1 MAIDM
6 DLVPNG
12 GPANGHGTNGNG
24 RAGSPGDRI
33 QVMVVGLGMVG
44 IAFIEKMLTLDVA
57 GKYFIRT
64 CGEEPMVAYNR
75 VGLTEYF
82 QHRNVEDLY
91 LNDVSWYAEQNPEH
105 FAFHIGEQVLEID
118 TANKLVHTSKDNS
131 FRYDILVMATGSVA
145 DLPPYISPERAKEVK
160 GVFVYRS
167 IADLEA
173 IIKYAERPEVTRA
186 SVIGGGLLGLEAAKA
201 VYDMPSVPDVS
212 ILIRQGYPLNRQL
225 DGPAGEL
232 VLRKIE
238 GLGVKVHTR
247 CEPSS
252 IISRE
257 HAERGDVFSGFD
269 TPKGGIESDMVIFA
283 IGIKPRDDLA
293 RKSGIKVAPR
303 GGIEVGDDLSTS
315 AEGVFAIGEC
325 ASWRGNFYGLIAPG
339 VEMADILA
347 FNLTQTEG
355 TAAHVPRK
363 MNTPD
368 LSTRLKLMGVDVASF
383 GDYFAD
389 VRAPKSSPVPANA
402 PDPVAEGEVAI
413 NRTKPS
419 RHRKLE
425 EEPVKCLTYHD
436 PFSATY
442 KKYIFTEDGQH
453 LMGGMMIGDVGDF
466 TKLVAITK
474 KKKKLDVPPSQFI
487 LGAKKDGEENGDDLD
502 DDTTICSCHNV
513 SKGAIAG
520 CVKNGM
526 TELAQIKG
534 KTKAGAGCGGCVPL
548 VTAIFKSEM
557 KKAGHTLVNH
567 LCPHFKMSRMDLFQV
582 VKIKRLRDFR
592 SIMDTIGAK
601 GSVGCEICKPAVA
614 SILSSLYNDHVMKPE
629 HHGSQ
634 DTNDRFLA
642 NIQRNGTFSVVP
654 RIPGGEIHPDKLVAI
669 GKIAKEYGLY
679 TKITGGQRI
688 DMFGAQ
694 KQDLPDIW
702 TKLHAAGL
710 ESGHAYGKSLR
721 TVKSCVGTTWC
732 RFGVGDSV
740 GLAIDLENR
749 YRGVRSPHKFKG
761 GVSGCVREC
770 AEAQSKDFGLIAT
783 DKGWN
788 IFIGGNGGAK
798 PRHAQLFA
806 QDVPPSKVVRI
817 IDRYLMFYIRT
828 ADRLVRTAPWVESFE
843 GGIEKLR
850 RILIK
855 DELGICADL
864 EAEMDSLIG
873 TYEDE
878 WKRAVQDPDLRKQ
891 FRQFVNTDER
901 RPAIETISERGQVR
915 AADWP
920 KNFPGEK
927 FDAANLRTP
936 KSEWKW
942 IPLATV
948 SDLQPNE
955 KNTTSAAVRYGQ
967 DSQLAIFHVPGRG
980 YYATQQMCPH
990 KRAFVL
996 DHGIV
1001 GDDKDG
1007 NLYVSCPLHKRNF
1020 RLDNGDCTND
1030 DDYKVLA
1037 FDVKESNNG
1046 ELLVLL
1052 PPEDDLDA
1060 MIGSSKWMVRKSTAE
1075 ALGRNPATAIE
1086 LVAPSGEVTEG
1097 NKGGES
1103 CGGGA
1108 TGCGSS
1114 ALEW

>member
-1 MAIDM
+1 MKPISGDSSSS
-6 DLVPNG
+6 
-12 GPANGHGTNGNG
+12 
-24 RAGSPGDRI
+24 RAPEDRI

-64 CGEEPMVAYNR
+64 CGEEPVVAYNR

-91 LNDVSWYAEQNPEH
+91 LNDVSWYAKQNPEH
-105 FAFHIGEQVLEID
+105 FAFHIDEQVIHID
-118 TANKLVHTSKDNS
+118 SENKIVKTSKS
-131 FRYDILVMATGSVA
+131 KAFKYDILVLATGSVA
-145 DLPPYISPERAKEVK
+145 SLPPYMTPERAKSVK

-173 IIKYAERPEVTRA
+173 IIKYGERPEVKRA
-186 SVIGGGLLGLEAAKA
+186 SVVGGGLLGLEAAKA
-201 VYDMPSVPDVS
+201 VYDMKVPEVS
-212 ILIRQGYPLNRQL
+212 ILIRQDYPLNRQL
-225 DGPAGEL
+225 DPSAGEL
-232 VLRKIE
+232 VLKKIE
-238 GLGVKVHTR
+238 NMGVEVKTR

-252 IISRE
+252 IVTRTTD
-257 HAERGDVFSGFD
+257 ERHELFEGFD
-269 TPKGGIESDMVIFA
+269 IKGEKVESDMVIFA
-283 IGIKPRDDLA
+283 IGIQPRDDLA
-293 RKSGIKVAPR
+293 RDSGIEVEPK
-303 GGIEVGDDLSTS
+303 GGIKVGDDLQTS
-315 AEGVFAIGEC
+315 AKGVYAIGEC

-355 TAAHVPRK
+355 TAAHNPRS
-363 MNTPD
+363 MNPPD

-389 VRAPKSSPVPANA
+389 IRANQKPKPKG
-402 PDPVAEGEVAI
+402 DPVADGEVAI
-413 NRTKPS
+413 SQPKPS
-419 RHRKLE
+419 KHRKLAADG
-425 EEPVKCLTYHD
+425 PIQCLTYHD

-442 KKYIFTEDGQH
+442 KKYIFTQDGQH
-453 LMGGMMIGDVGDF
+453 LLGGMMIGDVGDF

-474 KKKKLDVPPSQFI
+474 KKKKLDVPPSDFI
-487 LGAKKDGEENGDDLD
+487 LGAKKSGEDDGGDLD
-502 DDTTICSCHNV
+502 DDAVVCSCHNV
-513 SKGAIAG
+513 TKGAIG
-520 CVKNGM
+520 SCVKSGL
-526 TELAQIKG
+526 TDLSQVKT
-534 KTKAGAGCGGCVPL
+534 KTKAGSGCGGCVPM
-548 VTAIFKSEM
+548 VTNIFKAEM
-557 KKAGHTLVNH
+557 KKSGHKVSTA
-567 LCPHFKMSRMDLFQV
+567 LCPHFKMSRQDLFQII
-582 VKIKRLRDFR
+582 KIKKLKDFA
-592 SIMDTIGAK
+592 TINETVGTP
-601 GSVGCEICKPAVA
+601 GTIGCEICKPAVA
-614 SILSSLYNDHVMKPE
+614 SILSSLYNEHVMKVE
-629 HHGSQ
+629 HHHNQ

-654 RIPGGEIHPDKLVAI
+654 RIPGGEISPDKLVAI
-669 GKIAKEYGLY
+669 GKIASEYGLY

-688 DMFGAQ
+688 DLFGAS
-694 KQDLPDIW
+694 KPDLPDIW
-702 TKLHAAGL
+702 AKLHAAGL

-788 IFIGGNGGAK
+788 IFVGGNGGMK

-817 IDRYLMFYIRT
+817 IDRYLMYYIRT
-828 ADRLVRTAPWVESFE
+828 ADRLVRTAPWLESLE

-850 RILIK
+850 KVILE

-864 EAEMDSLIG
+864 DAEMDNLIG

-878 WKRAVQDPDLRKQ
+878 WKKAVEDPETRKR

-901 RPAIETISERGQVR
+901 RPAIDIIEERGQKR

-920 KNFPGEK
+920 RDFPSQK
-927 FDAANLRTP
+927 FDSSHLLTP
-936 KSEWKW
+936 ENEWKW
-942 IPLATV
+942 VKLANIE
-948 SDLQPNE
+948 DLQVNDR
-955 KNTTSAAVRYGQ
+955 NTTSVAVRYGS
-967 DSQLAIFHVPGRG
+967 DTQLAIFHVPHKGF
-980 YYATQQMCPH
+980 YATQQMCPH

-1001 GDDKDG
+1001 GDDKNG

-1020 RLDNGDCTND
+1020 NLDNGDCTND
-1030 DDYKVLA
+1030 ESLKILTFQAKIDESGQFVE
-1037 FDVKESNNG
+1037 VK
-1046 ELLVLL
+1046 L
-1052 PPEDDLDA
+1052 PPEEDLDSV
-1060 MIGSSKWMVRKSTAE
+1060 IGSSKWMVKKATAE
-1075 ALGRNPATAIE
+1075 AFGRNAATAIE
-1086 LVAPSGEVTEG
+1086 IVEPSGELEKGANTKTNG
-1097 NKGGES
+1097 NGCSSG
-1103 CGGGA
+1103 
-1108 TGCGSS
+1108 GCGDS

>member
-1 MAIDM
+1 M
-6 DLVPNG
+6 DSASGTSGSSKP
-12 GPANGHGTNGNG
+12 PAE
-24 RAGSPGDRI
+24 RI

-64 CGEEPMVAYNR
+64 CGEEPVVAYNR

-82 QHRNVEDLY
+82 QHRNIEDLY
-91 LNDVSWYAEQNPEH
+91 LNDVSWYAKQNPEH
-105 FAFHIGEQVLEID
+105 FAFHIGEQVTHID
-118 TANKLVHTSKDNS
+118 SENKVVKTSKSNE
-131 FRYDILVMATGSVA
+131 FKYDILVLATGSVA
-145 DLPPYISPERAKEVK
+145 SLPPYMTTERAKTVK

-173 IIKYAERPEVTRA
+173 IIKYGERPEVKRA

-201 VYDMPSVPDVS
+201 VYDMKVPEVS
-212 ILIRQGYPLNRQL
+212 ILIRQDYPLNRQL
-225 DGPAGEL
+225 DSSAGEL
-232 VLRKIE
+232 VLKKIE
-238 GLGVKVHTR
+238 KMGVEVKTR

-252 IISRE
+252 ILTRTDDQ
-257 HAERGDVFSGFD
+257 GDETFEGFNVKD
-269 TPKGGIESDMVIFA
+269 EKIESDMVIFA
-283 IGIKPRDDLA
+283 IGIQPRDDLA
-293 RKSGIKVAPR
+293 RSSGIEIEPK
-303 GGIEVGDDLSTS
+303 GGIKVGDDLQTS
-315 AEGVFAIGEC
+315 AKGVYAIGEC

-355 TAAHVPRK
+355 TAAHVPRS
-363 MNTPD
+363 MNPPD

-389 VRAPKSSPVPANA
+389 IRVAQKPKA
-402 PDPVAEGEVAI
+402 DPVADGEVAI
-413 NRTKPS
+413 SQPKPS
-419 RHRKLE
+419 KHRKLAADG
-425 EEPVKCLTYHD
+425 PIQCLTYHD

-453 LMGGMMIGDVGDF
+453 LLGGMMIGDVGDF

-474 KKKKLDVPPSQFI
+474 KKKKLGVPPSDFI
-487 LGAKKDGEENGDDLD
+487 LGAKKAGEDDGGDLD
-502 DDTTICSCHNV
+502 DDAVVCSCHNV
-513 SKGAIAG
+513 TKGAIG
-520 CVKNGM
+520 SCVKSGL
-526 TELAQIKG
+526 TDLAAVKT
-534 KTKAGAGCGGCVPL
+534 KTKAGAGCGGCVPM
-548 VTAIFKSEM
+548 VTNIFKAEM
-557 KKAGHTLVNH
+557 KKSGHKVSTA
-567 LCPHFKMSRMDLFQV
+567 LCPHFKMSRQDLFQII
-582 VKIKRLRDFR
+582 KIKKLRDFA
-592 SIMDTIGAK
+592 TINETVGTP
-601 GSVGCEICKPAVA
+601 GTIGCEICKPAVA
-614 SILSSLYNDHVMKPE
+614 SILSSLYNEHVMKVE
-629 HHGSQ
+629 HHHNQ

-654 RIPGGEIHPDKLVAI
+654 RIPGGEISPEKLVAI
-669 GKIAKEYGLY
+669 GKIASEYGLY

-688 DMFGAQ
+688 DLFGAS
-694 KQDLPDIW
+694 KPDLPDIW
-702 TKLHAAGL
+702 AKLHAAGL

-788 IFIGGNGGAK
+788 IFVGGNGGMK

-817 IDRYLMFYIRT
+817 IDRYLMYYIRT
-828 ADRLVRTAPWVESFE
+828 ADRLVRTAPWLESLE

-850 RILIK
+850 KVILE

-864 EAEMDSLIG
+864 DAEMDNLIG

-878 WKRAVQDPDLRKQ
+878 WKKAVEDPEARKR

-901 RPAIETISERGQVR
+901 RPAIDIIEERGQKR

-920 KNFPGEK
+920 RDFPSQK
-927 FDAANLRTP
+927 FDGSHLMTP
-936 KSEWKW
+936 ESEWKW
-942 IPLATV
+942 VSLAGV
-948 SDLQPNE
+948 DDLQVNDQ
-955 KNTTSAAVRYGQ
+955 NTTSVAVRYGS
-967 DSQLAIFHVPGRG
+967 DTQLAIFHVPHKGF
-980 YYATQQMCPH
+980 YATQQMCPH

-1001 GDDKDG
+1001 GDDKNGD
-1007 NLYVSCPLHKRNF
+1007 LYVSCPLHKRNF
-1020 RLDNGDCTND
+1020 KLDNGDCTND
-1030 DDYKVLA
+1030 ESLKILTFQARLGEDGQSVQ
-1037 FDVKESNNG
+1037 VK
-1046 ELLVLL
+1046 L
-1052 PPEDDLDA
+1052 PPAEDLDSV
-1060 MIGSSKWMVRKSTAE
+1060 IGSSKWMVKKATAE
-1075 ALGRNPATAIE
+1075 AFGRNAATAIE
-1086 LVAPSGEVTEG
+1086 IVEPSGELTGEDNTKSNANAG
-1097 NKGGES
+1097 AGGCAS
-1103 CGGGA
+1103 S
-1108 TGCGSS
+1108 GCGSS